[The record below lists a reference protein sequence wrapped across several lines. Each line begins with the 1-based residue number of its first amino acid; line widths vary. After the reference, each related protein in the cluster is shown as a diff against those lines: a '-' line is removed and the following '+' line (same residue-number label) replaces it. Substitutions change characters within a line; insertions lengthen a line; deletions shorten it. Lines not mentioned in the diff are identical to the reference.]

1 MRERRIL
8 FWNLL
13 ATGSLGFIFAALQTG
28 LWPQIFGVWPPP
40 PITTM
45 IVAYYGIYRRPIE
58 GVLLAYLLGM
68 TLSAFTV
75 TSAYLL
81 IPILL
86 TIFLAARAIKSMVF
100 WANASYETLVA
111 GGSVVLFHIAHFG
124 LSWLM
129 ESNPISSPSLFQWTG
144 ELINA
149 IAFGVPVFSGLR
161 VLDRWMGQATSYGLG
176 DT

>member
-8 FWNLL
+8 FWNLV
-13 ATGSLGFIFAALQTG
+13 ATGIVAFIFAALQTG
-28 LWPQIFGVWPPP
+28 LWPQIFGVWPAP

-45 IVAYYGIYRRPIE
+45 IVAYYGIYRRPVE

-68 TLSAFTV
+68 ILSAFTV
-75 TSAYLL
+75 TSAFLL

-86 TIFLAARAIKSMVF
+86 TIFLAARAIKSTVF
-100 WANASYETLVA
+100 WRNASFETLVA
-111 GGSVVLFHIAHFG
+111 AGSVVLFHLVHLG

-129 ESNPISSPSLFQWTG
+129 ESNPISRPSLFQWTG

-149 IAFGVPVFSGLR
+149 MAFGVPVFAGLR
-161 VLDRWMGQATSYGLG
+161 MLDRWMGQANSYGVG